1 MTRRIRLVLFAC
13 VFPVPPGQAFWLPSK
28 GRSSSSAE
36 RQQPLLQQKSLADD
50 ASQRWTGSGR
60 WEASEGTGEQ
70 FLLKEKFGTY
80 FKVPNP
86 ATLMTKIICTI
97 GPSTADPETLG
108 RMMDAGMSAARINMS
123 HGSHEYATEI
133 IDNVRTAAANRHR
146 LCPIIL
152 DTKGPEI
159 RVSWLP
165 TGTTALEL
173 NSGED
178 VVLLT
183 GKHSENAPK
192 KPVEGQPTNH
202 QVAVTYPYLA
212 RAVRQGDV
220 VLLDDGRISL
230 MVTRIQSEDAV
241 HTTVI
246 EGGLLKPNKGVN
258 LPGCHV
264 ELPHLTEKD
273 KQDILFGVSKK
284 VEYVAHSFTR
294 SATGINQVREL
305 PGVVESGVNI
315 IAKIESQEGLDNF
328 ASILRVSDGIMVAR
342 GDLGVEIPLER
353 VCSVQKRLVASSN
366 AVGKPVIVATELLD
380 SMINHPRPTRAE
392 ASDVANAVF
401 DGADCVMLSGET
413 AVGKYPIEAIQ
424 VMNRICKEAELDVA
438 SSLRAMAATEGQL
451 SVTGTASSN
460 RWVVPTD
467 DSFVSEGGALRDA
480 FAKSAIL
487 AARETNADMIIAIT
501 RTGLTANALA
511 KFFSSVPVMV
521 VTTSPQ
527 VCAEVLLH
535 RSVTPYLVT
544 SLQRASCVP
553 RAIAKAIELGLVSTG
568 SRVLMLTG
576 KDDMIANR
584 LETFIVGE
592 GHMPPLQSSTSSHH
606 ETTDSVNGT
615 TLSTDQ
621 L

>member
-1 MTRRIRLVLFAC
+1 MVTNRRILVQLALLITSS
-13 VFPVPPGQAFWLPSK
+13 LPSLAWVPLSK
-28 GRSSSSAE
+28 RDDFFKKDPSSFNRE
-36 RQQPLLQQKSLADD
+36 LRQSLKDE

-60 WEASEGTGEQ
+60 WESAEHDSTGEQ

-97 GPSTADPETLG
+97 GPSTNDPEILG
-108 RMMDAGMSAARINMS
+108 RMMDAGMTAARINMS
-123 HGSHEYATEI
+123 HGSHDYAAKI
-133 IDNVRTAAANRHR
+133 IDNVRAAAAHRHK
-146 LCPIIL
+146 LVPIIL

-159 RVSWLP
+159 RVSWLSSA
-165 TGTTALEL
+165 TLDL
-173 NSGED
+173 KSGED
-178 VVLLT
+178 VLLLT
-183 GKHSENAPK
+183 GKHSEKSPENSI
-192 KPVEGQPTNH
+192 EGQPDH
-202 QVAVTYPYLA
+202 QVAVSYQYLA
-212 RAVRQGDV
+212 KAVQQGDV

-230 MVTRIQSEDAV
+230 MVTRIQSEDALRC
-241 HTTVI
+241 TVI
-246 EGGLLKPNKGVN
+246 EGGVLKPNKGVN

-284 VEYVAHSFTR
+284 VEYIAHSFTR
-294 SATGINQVREL
+294 SPLGITMVREV
-305 PGVVESGVNI
+305 PGVVENGVNI
-315 IAKIESQEGLDNF
+315 IAKIESQQGLDNF
-328 ASILRVSDGIMVAR
+328 DSILRVSDGIMVAR

-380 SMINHPRPTRAE
+380 SMINHLRPTRAE

-413 AVGKYPIEAIQ
+413 AVGKYPIETIQ

-438 SSLRAMAATEGQL
+438 SSLRAMAAVEGNQYF
-451 SVTGTASSN
+451 STTKRRGIVA
-460 RWVVPTD
+460 P
-467 DSFVSEGGALRDA
+467 EHGALRDA

-487 AARETNADMIIAIT
+487 TAKETKADMIIAIS

-511 KFFSSVPVMV
+511 KFFSPVPVMV
-521 VTTSPQ
+521 LTPSPQ
-527 VCAEVLLH
+527 VCAQVLLH
-535 RSVTPYLVT
+535 RSVTPYLVS
-544 SLQRASCVP
+544 SLKRESCVP
-553 RAIAKAIELGLVSTG
+553 RAIAKAIELGLVKSG

-592 GHMPPLQSSTSSHH
+592 GVIAPLYSSQE
-606 ETTDSVNGT
+606 ETEDSLEG
-615 TLSTDQ
+615 LAP
-621 L
+621 